1 MTAKRHRLLLV
12 DDDPGI
18 RALVSAFLT
27 REGFDIAVAADSTEM
42 EQKLAAA
49 ESDGQPFALLI
60 LDLMLPNE
68 SGLDVLKR
76 MQRKPDAPAIIIL
89 SAMGE
94 VADRVEGLELGADDY
109 LAKPCNPR
117 ELLARVRAV
126 LRRRQAEA
134 GPASRS
140 VGLSVAFAGWR
151 LDRVRRELRSPGGV
165 QLSLSDGE
173 FLLLNHFIE
182 NPGQTLS
189 REALLELSGQP
200 DSGDRSID
208 VQISRLRRKLSC
220 DTNDGGDL
228 IRTVRNGGYVM
239 KADVRTL

>member
-1 MTAKRHRLLLV
+1 MPTTRSRILLV

-18 RALVSAFLT
+18 RALVSAFLS
-27 REGFDIAVAADSTEM
+27 REGFDVAVAADPAEMQRNLTE
-42 EQKLAAA
+42 A
-49 ESDGQPFALLI
+49 EVEGRPFALLI
-60 LDLMLPNE
+60 LDLMLPTE
-68 SGLDVLKR
+68 SGLEVLKR
-76 MQRKPDAPAIIIL
+76 MRHKADAPAIVIL

-126 LRRRQAEA
+126 LRRRQAEGKSGA
-134 GPASRS
+134 KP
-140 VGLSVAFAGWR
+140 VGLSVGFAGWR
-151 LDRVRRELRSPGGV
+151 LDRVRRELRSPAGV

-173 FLLLNHFIE
+173 FLLLNHFVE

-220 DTNDGGDL
+220 DTSDGGDL

-239 KADVRTL
+239 KAEVRTL